1 MKRKFTKDQN
11 KVLSE
16 IYRRLNY
23 FHNGDLNTSLL
34 LLAMPS
40 EAKKI
45 ADIGLIRSHSKELRG
60 VLNWYSLT
68 ERGKLFF
75 SNYVTKT
82 KLSNETN
89 SSIFNGSYVKNFDYL
104 FLIAKNE

>member
-1 MKRKFTKDQN
+1 MKTKFTNKQN

-23 FHNGDLNTSLL
+23 FHGGDLNTGLL
-34 LLAMPS
+34 LLSMPS
-40 EAKKI
+40 EAKEI
-45 ADIGLIRSHSKELRG
+45 IELGLIRPHSKETNR

-75 SNYVTKT
+75 NNYVTKN
-82 KLSNETN
+82 KLSEEMN
-89 SSIFNGSYVKNFDYL
+89 SSIFDGSYVKEFDYSL
-104 FLIAKNE
+104 LTTKNE

>member
-1 MKRKFTKDQN
+1 MKTKFTNEQN

-34 LLAMPS
+34 LLAMPP

-45 ADIGLIRSHSKELRG
+45 AEFGLIRSHSKEIKR

-68 ERGKLFF
+68 ERGRLFF
-75 SNYVTKT
+75 GNYVTKS

-89 SSIFNGSYVKNFDYL
+89 SVIFDGSYVKKFDYSL
-104 FLIAKNE
+104 LTTKNS